1 MKSYAFRPVEVRSS
15 GRLDETCLEEEAMG
29 ETYHWSDPAMTAVGR
44 APDDPNL
51 KFSMDAAG
59 NKPPK
64 DSLANMKR
72 PGKDASPEGALY
84 YNGEGEDSWHP

>member
-1 MKSYAFRPVEVRSS
+1 MSES
-15 GRLDETCLEEEAMG
+15 
-29 ETYHWSDPAMTAVGR
+29 YHWSDPAMTAVGR

-64 DSLANMKR
+64 DSLAKMKR
-72 PGKDASPEGALY
+72 ADPGADSTPEGTLF
-84 YNGEGEDSWHP
+84 YNGEGEESWHP

>member
-1 MKSYAFRPVEVRSS
+1 MA
-15 GRLDETCLEEEAMG
+15 
-29 ETYHWSDPAMTAVGR
+29 ETYRWSNPAMTAVGR

-64 DSLANMKR
+64 GSLATMKR
-72 PGKDASPEGALY
+72 PVMDGPGSPEGVLFRD
-84 YNGEGEDSWHP
+84 GQGEDSWHP

>member
-1 MKSYAFRPVEVRSS
+1 
-15 GRLDETCLEEEAMG
+15 MG
-29 ETYHWSDPAMTAVGR
+29 ETYHWSDPAMTVVGR

-64 DSLANMKR
+64 HSLAHMKR
-72 PGKDASPEGALY
+72 PHTDASGSTEGALY
-84 YNGEGEDSWHP
+84 YDGRGEDSWHP

>member
-1 MKSYAFRPVEVRSS
+1 
-15 GRLDETCLEEEAMG
+15 MG
-29 ETYHWSDPAMTAVGR
+29 ETYRWSDPAMTAVGR

-64 DSLANMKR
+64 DSLATMKR
-72 PGKDASPEGALY
+72 SDKADSPEGALY
-84 YNGEGEDSWHP
+84 YDGEGEDSWRP